1 MLDIEEHNY
10 DKMIVP
16 FLGKS
21 GHSQTLC
28 FRPSFKKII
37 FFQTGTCKI
46 KCHDITK
53 ETSDV
58 VFFDLGQTQNTL
70 RCLTSLFLDFSIFLI
85 FQNVACW
92 SRSRILRSLSDTH
105 AYKAVLVSAMTMFM
119 WTVR

>member
-21 GHSQTLC
+21 GHLQTLC

-46 KCHDITK
+46 KCHDITN

-58 VFFDLGQTQNTL
+58 VFFFT
-70 RCLTSLFLDFSIFLI
+70 
-85 FQNVACW
+85 
-92 SRSRILRSLSDTH
+92 
-105 AYKAVLVSAMTMFM
+105 
-119 WTVR
+119 